1 MALTSNSTA
10 LTRSDFDE
18 PEFRWGILGTGGI
31 AKAFARDLSFFNNHI
46 VQAVGSRSSEKATDF
61 ALEFPGCTPYGSYE
75 ELVADPMID
84 AVYVATPHPQHV
96 TNTLLALNAGKPVL
110 CEKPFAVNAVEA
122 KAMVASARA
131 NNVALLEAMWTRF
144 LPHIAQ
150 VRELLASGVIGEI
163 VNVEADHGQYLID
176 HENPRLTEPSL
187 AGGALLDL
195 GIYPVSFAHMV
206 LGAPARITATG
217 VLTEK
222 GVDSQTSTIFD
233 YENGAQAVLT
243 TTLITGT
250 PCRATI
256 AGTLGRIEIDRTFYN
271 PANMRLVMQDGTTT
285 EYPNTYKGH
294 GLREQ
299 AAELERM
306 VRNGEIESPLL
317 THKMS
322 IEILQSLDEIRNQI
336 GLRYP
341 FEN

>member
-1 MALTSNSTA
+1 MKGFTK
-10 LTRSDFDE
+10 SDFDK
-18 PEFRWGILGTGGI
+18 PEFRWGIIGNGGI
-31 AKAFARDLSFFNNHI
+31 AKAFARDLSYFNSHI
-46 VQAVGSRSSEKATDF
+46 VQAVGSRSLEKAGVF
-61 ALEFPGCTPYGSYE
+61 ALEFPGCTSYGSYE

-96 TNTLLALNAGKPVL
+96 ANTILALKAGKPVL
-110 CEKPFAVNAVEA
+110 CEKPFAVNAIEA
-122 KAMVASARA
+122 QAMVATARE
-131 NNVALLEAMWTRF
+131 NDVALLEAMWTRF

-150 VRELLASGVIGEI
+150 VREILSSGAIGEV

-176 HENPRLTEPSL
+176 SKNPRLTEPSL

-195 GIYPVSFAHMV
+195 GIYPVSFAHLV
-206 LGAPARITATG
+206 LGTPARITATG
-217 VLTEK
+217 ALTEK
-222 GVDSQTSTIFD
+222 GVDSQTSAIFD
-233 YENGAQAVLT
+233 YDNGAQAVIT

-271 PANMRLVMQDGTTT
+271 PANMRLVMRDGTTT

-317 THKMS
+317 THKMT
-322 IEILQSLDEIRNQI
+322 IEIMQSLDEIRTQI

-341 FEN
+341 FEI